1 MTSAT
6 RSKHSIIPRLL
17 RREAAASYMAVS
29 TGTFDRLVREGK
41 LPAPKLLDAI
51 KCWDRYDLDA
61 RADDLAYDGGAAA
74 DDGPS
79 DLDRLLGT

>member
-6 RSKHSIIPRLL
+6 RSKHSITPRLL

-41 LPAPKLLDAI
+41 LPAPKLLDSI

-61 RADDLAYDGGAAA
+61 RADDLAYDGAAVP